1 MDQGGDIKVQG
12 RGIVVQEDPYCS
24 TMLPE
29 EELKRM
35 GIVKGGDGRY
45 YKASDGAGG
54 SIVLLP
60 VASRL
65 VRFQLRGET

>member
-1 MDQGGDIKVQG
+1 
-12 RGIVVQEDPYCS
+12 
-24 TMLPE
+24 MLPE

-35 GIVKGGDGRY
+35 GMVKGGDGRY
-45 YKASDGAGG
+45 YKATSGAGG
-54 SIVLLP
+54 SFVLHP